1 MLQPKKQNG
10 LTPEDNKIL
19 IQELTNYANE
29 GASDE
34 DLRVFRETF
43 ISTKKKSTPKENEYF
58 SIAPNTKSVS
68 EPKAGS
74 LGGKATQGFPQID
87 TNSVAPGM
95 GVQPTAET
103 AQAKEKRL
111 RKELANVKVTPEN
124 MDQVMA
130 DTDALSESV
139 KQNKK
144 AAEQAK
150 SARVKKLETSFYAA
164 TQNNDDAIEADKRL
178 NDKLNNKGFVNNIV
192 SASKSAFNTV
202 LGAVA
207 STSPTL
213 AGLAFMGVNED
224 PLADEKKLA
233 KKEALKNN
241 EKLSDDQINERAKE
255 IFKEK
260 EKENL
265 FIDRANSFL
274 DDLDAEDRNLLKQ
287 DRYDKGI
294 HLQEDNVKR
303 LKYNAALQTV
313 AEDKIK
319 EYQSIESQLKKL
331 ESNKQPFPEELYAK
345 YTALSGEIKNL
356 SSTIKKN
363 QDYIQKNKKDLGT
376 TEQEFDLFKREYG
389 DLYNFASNFSVSAG
403 ELAINTL
410 SGLEYLGT
418 LGGNI
423 GDDKKNQGVQNDLNA
438 AQQDLKQ
445 ERDKLRKSV
454 ESIES
459 SEGLLNYASDLLAN
473 QIPNLLATSTG
484 AKGLAMVGTASAGQK
499 YTEMAEEVRQGKA
512 SYTPLQMAFSPL
524 LYGGAEVIS
533 EIPTLSILKN
543 GGRVFESI
551 AKNETQLIA
560 KTAKQKA
567 IEWSKDYGVDMSKEM
582 AGEQFTNFT
591 QNFNDKYVLGKKDV
605 NLLDNTGR
613 VFKDTFTLT
622 SILKVSPH
630 TFGVIAKPF
639 QSKKDLG
646 VLDENS
652 RKIIEFSQ
660 QLNTQGLTDTEK
672 NAIQKQ
678 IDKATTESS
687 KIVANTIGSIENMP
701 GELYDEVISLNS
713 KAGEI
718 KAQAKAINDGKLPNK
733 KDLLKGLAEDY
744 KALQEQRSAI
754 IDGKTTVVDVLP
766 LQEQETLKRQAMEDL
781 VTELNPDGTKNI
793 TITNEQVVERANKI
807 FAESKANESTTT
819 QTSTPTSTEE
829 AAPSVTIPP
838 IPEDYNIVDP
848 QPKTEVNLPLSPTES
863 QQNGEK
869 VEGNSPKKIE
879 LTDEDKAVV
888 QKKVVEEPRVL
899 LRRGAVGED
908 AFFALPNEGIYGEVV
923 DKVGADQDYT
933 AYQYPEDFKIKD
945 LSNDVVFDDYMS
957 NKMFE
962 QTKEEG
968 YDAAYV
974 MEIDGSKV
982 LHVINPGKLTLLDE
996 KLPELRDN
1004 KKQPVVEQTTPD
1016 TKAQPS
1022 EVAPSVSSREEGS
1035 NKKPTIVVHG
1045 SVNGFGLQY
1054 SEGINKE
1061 NIVTPQDARGF
1072 LPREEQI
1079 SLNEGN
1085 SIIKENSI
1093 LDSGDKKISIL
1104 TPDMDSFGRSSVNN
1118 FEFTIPTD
1126 NNSTTEGLQSILDN
1140 VRRGDLR
1147 GKELIDETVKQV
1159 KEYIDSNAKVK
1170 NEASSP
1176 SNNPADGNVRP
1187 RVNNVEEVREANGNS
1202 NKGETVQNS
1211 VDGRE
1216 NQGKNKEVTIDG
1228 DDLILKHG
1236 TPHNFDKFQL
1246 EKIGTGEGAQAFG
1259 YGLYFTDG
1267 SKIAESYARKLS
1279 NDKTGIVYSVRI
1291 IGGRTAN
1298 WAEWRQPL
1306 DETQEQDLYNALTP
1320 NERKQYQDHLDK
1332 AFDYQSPNYDI
1343 KYEKDYH
1350 GSFEDLKPNSD
1361 GTVDYGGNDKPVSAG
1376 GLYSDLKD
1384 AFGQEKATDIF
1395 KRAGIDGIKYRSKNG
1410 IGDNYNYVVFNP
1422 DSITIEEKSNKNNEV
1437 NDVAAKTGVKASNLR
1452 DLYKIN
1458 QKVFGQNRVK
1468 ALAAAIVM
1476 DRMIGS
1482 MAKRAKVSKSEI
1494 YSKLDF
1500 KKGDKKTFDQLSK
1513 NGKALFQIVGTNAKL
1528 SKNVKENLKVARTM
1542 EAAGK
1547 NSQEIRVVTGWEKG
1561 ADDKW
1566 GYEIDDSKV
1575 AIKNEIQSGQKLSD
1589 LLDHPE
1595 LFEMYPELGNVSI
1608 VVNNRMDFSAVA
1620 IAESNK
1626 ILINETANTD
1636 PKELKATILHEV
1648 QHLIQ
1653 YKEGWSLGATPDAIR
1668 QKLNEAANNNSKIKS
1683 SVKKI
1688 IRTVFSK
1695 QTGLMIDD
1703 VKARKLLGKQD
1714 FELYLSLSGETQS
1727 RNVES
1732 RMDFTSEE
1740 RRNATLESTE
1750 DVRREEQIVLFQEGK
1765 GAVEIAEDG
1774 QAVIY
1779 ALTDPNIST
1788 PLHELAHVYEQYL
1801 TAADKKT
1808 ILEWS
1813 KQKEWT
1819 RETSENFAK
1828 GFEKYLADGIAPT
1841 AELQKIFEKFKD
1853 WLTEI
1858 YEGIKDSEIDLEIS
1872 PKMQNVYAKMLG
1884 EKAVN
1889 LQNPKNEKN
1898 GKQKTNS
1905 GTKEKG
1911 DGKNNDIDS
1920 KTKNGGSQNEG
1931 SSEPKKISLK
1941 GRTPLTKRKF
1951 RGDRARANNI
1961 QPVDAKSLVLQYF
1974 IGGGRVT
1981 KEAILKLY
1989 RGSENEFK
1997 ARTKIGGYAFE
2008 NSGKSIDE
2016 IAHDIWERR
2025 SDVDVDTSDIKEAV
2039 EAVISEHSRIS
2050 SMVQDMLT
2058 YEDMQPVDDINQ
2070 LEEDQQMFEEVQ
2082 EEFAAT
2088 PEEMQTAINLLDQLT
2103 DDEIIRLAEEKEL
2116 SFEQFIEDLDARQV
2130 TFDMGPFVGE
2140 RGTLLDNGNIVSESG
2155 ELILSNQVSNVKKIE
2170 RNDDSNANGIDEIAN
2185 EQNRKKELTNERV
2198 SYEKRTPKNAPKKLS
2213 EIIKSVSS
2221 GLRSHLIY
2229 SRPKKSN
2236 VLGTYN
2242 PRNTLVRITRAGDI
2256 DTVAH
2261 ELGHLLDDRF
2271 DLLGTISKGVEI
2283 AILRQLKWYSDRG
2296 GSNPPAAASAS
2307 QKREYLQR
2315 EGLAEFIRSY
2325 IANPS
2330 QTKIIAPE
2338 LLAHFENTIDAKTK
2352 AVLDQFSDDYLDL
2365 ANASAIEKTLSNVEE
2380 IDLPNKNKFIE
2391 WLKSFR
2397 KSEDKL
2403 SFTAMDK
2410 FYAEMANSNHF
2421 GIKAFKTLLA
2431 MQGKTDVKSSE
2442 NFEIMS
2448 RLFSGINGKLENIFA
2463 QGMINAKNERLKAEG
2478 GVFTKN
2484 SKGRTEYKDGT
2495 AMNVAWLVNGLDTTS
2510 EETLKKDMNEVIAM
2524 AVAERTI
2531 EYAKKF
2537 GRTDNLTGA
2546 GAGIETDLSVAI
2558 NTLNEFEDLKKTDK
2572 AKYDRINDGVK
2583 RYRQMADATL
2593 QYAVD
2598 KGRISQEQYKQI
2610 KASNEYYVALNRNK
2624 ELQPGDDLFSS
2635 FNTGTNGIGA
2645 AKEIIKKAKGGT
2657 NTIENPY
2664 LSLLRNMNNIIKE
2677 ADRNEVMLSFV
2688 EPLISTRRMGEG
2700 EPIDLSKI
2708 GFLANDGDA
2717 ETIKV
2722 FRNGK
2727 LEKWKFDEE
2736 IFKSLKNIES
2746 VASNPIMDI
2755 ISSPSKLIRW
2765 TVTHNPV
2772 FYARNIV
2779 KDTQARMIISN
2790 NHSTFVDMIHNS
2802 GDKELFELF
2811 GGSQAGHLHT
2821 SKESYAK
2828 TMKGTIKEITKKGGI
2843 VLSPKMLADKYMKFL
2858 QTGEN
2863 LNRIAEFNAAYKVAK
2878 KQGMSDYD
2886 AGLYAAFQARDL
2898 MDFAVAGHTMREINK
2913 IIVFSN
2919 AGVQSIRKASKSIKK
2934 DPAGFAYRTALYS
2947 VIPSMAFALL
2957 RNMMGD
2963 DDEYENLPDNQRDMF
2978 FNFKTAATGDAWI
2991 SIPKPYELGLTSA
3004 FVDRAVSKVRGND
3017 QAFDGII
3024 GTTMKTLMPFDE
3036 SSFLGGLKPIIE
3048 TQMNRNTF
3056 TDRSIVPE
3064 WESGKLLELRKGV
3077 ENASLISQKTSNLF
3091 KKAGWSVDPR
3101 NIDHILRGYG
3111 TYFANQGMA
3120 ISDLAKEDRAEL
3132 NFWITKS
3139 GFAKDIPTYNAKSV
3153 KKATEL
3159 AVEIG
3164 KVNSKPMKSLRDNIE
3179 KFYEETNL
3187 VKRKE
3192 ILKEIYA
3199 KSEDLIKKFEED
3211 KVEILNKEK
3220 RPD

>member
-1 MLQPKKQNG
+1 MPDPRQKLYKALSSKFDLGTQDEFNSKMDNPESRKKLFNAVSS
-10 LTPEDNKIL
+10 KF
-19 IQELTNYANE
+19 
-29 GASDE
+29 
-34 DLRVFRETF
+34 DLGSFEEFESKVAPV
-43 ISTKKKSTPKENEYF
+43 KKKETSNG
-58 SIAPNTKSVS
+58 IAPEKKSVS
-68 EPKAGS
+68 VQNTGS

-130 DTDALSESV
+130 DTDALSASV

-403 ELAINTL
+403 ELALNTL

-459 SEGLLNYASDLLAN
+459 GEGLLNYASDLLAN

-567 IEWSKDYGVDMSKEM
+567 IEWSKDYGIDMSKEM

-622 SILKVSPH
+622 SILKAAPH

-766 LQEQETLKRQAMEDL
+766 LQEQEILKRQAMEDL

-863 QQNGEK
+863 QQNGKK
-869 VEGNSPKKIE
+869 VEGNSPQKIE
-879 LTDEDKAVV
+879 LTDEDKAIV

-1022 EVAPSVSSREEGS
+1022 EVAPSVSESQ
-1035 NKKPTIVVHG
+1035 NQK
-1045 SVNGFGLQY
+1045 
-1054 SEGINKE
+1054 
-1061 NIVTPQDARGF
+1061 
-1072 LPREEQI
+1072 
-1079 SLNEGN
+1079 
-1085 SIIKENSI
+1085 
-1093 LDSGDKKISIL
+1093 
-1104 TPDMDSFGRSSVNN
+1104 DSFGNRLPDNEKRFDIKIENNLVGEIVIASKKNTEESKEADYYEVVNAN
-1118 FEFTIPTD
+1118 VTNTNKGIGTEAYEKLIALLDKPLYSDIVRTPQAERVWQKLEEKGLAVKSQD
-1126 NNSTTEGLQSILDN
+1126 GLVYESTLQ
-1140 VRRGDLR
+1140 
-1147 GKELIDETVKQV
+1147 
-1159 KEYIDSNAKVK
+1159 K

-1202 NKGETVQNS
+1202 NKGESVQNS

-1216 NQGKNKEVTIDG
+1216 NQGE
-1228 DDLILKHG
+1228 
-1236 TPHNFDKFQL
+1236 
-1246 EKIGTGEGAQAFG
+1246 
-1259 YGLYFTDG
+1259 
-1267 SKIAESYARKLS
+1267 
-1279 NDKTGIVYSVRI
+1279 
-1291 IGGRTAN
+1291 
-1298 WAEWRQPL
+1298 
-1306 DETQEQDLYNALTP
+1306 
-1320 NERKQYQDHLDK
+1320 
-1332 AFDYQSPNYDI
+1332 
-1343 KYEKDYH
+1343 
-1350 GSFEDLKPNSD
+1350 
-1361 GTVDYGGNDKPVSAG
+1361 
-1376 GLYSDLKD
+1376 
-1384 AFGQEKATDIF
+1384 
-1395 KRAGIDGIKYRSKNG
+1395 
-1410 IGDNYNYVVFNP
+1410 
-1422 DSITIEEKSNKNNEV
+1422 NEV
-1437 NDVAAKTGVKASNLR
+1437 NDVAKKTGIKASNLR

-1500 KKGDKKTFDQLSK
+1500 KKGDKKTFEQLSK

-1528 SKNVKENLKVARTM
+1528 SKNIKENLKVARTM

-1561 ADDKW
+1561 ADGKW

-1575 AIKNEIQSGQKLSD
+1575 TIKNEIQSGQKLSD

-1703 VKARKLLGKQD
+1703 VKAKKLLGKQD

-1801 TAADKKT
+1801 TATDKKT

-1853 WLTEI
+1853 WLTEV

-1911 DGKNNDIDS
+1911 DAKNNDIDS

-1931 SSEPKKISLK
+1931 SSKAKRISLK

-1951 RGDRARANNI
+1951 RGDRAKANNI

-2025 SDVDVDTSDIKEAV
+2025 GDVDVDTSDIKEAV

-2140 RGTLLDNGNIVSESG
+2140 RGTLLDNGNIVSENG
-2155 ELILSNQVSNVKKIE
+2155 DLILSNQVSNVKKIE
-2170 RNDDSNANGIDEIAN
+2170 RNDDPNANGIDEISN

-2213 EIIKSVSS
+2213 EIIKAVSS

-2296 GSNPPAAASAS
+2296 GSNPPAAASDS

-2558 NTLNEFEDLKKTDK
+2558 NTLNEFENLKKTDK

-2878 KQGMSDYD
+2878 KQGMNDYD

-2919 AGVQSIRKASKSIKK
+2919 AGVQSIRKASKSLKK

-2947 VIPSMAFALL
+2947 VIPSVAFALL

-2963 DDEYENLPDNQRDMF
+2963 DEEYENLPDNQRDMF
-2978 FNFKTAATGDAWI
+2978 FNFKTAATGDAWV

-3017 QAFDGII
+3017 QAFDGIM

-3048 TQMNRNTF
+3048 TQMNRNTY

-3120 ISDLAKEDRAEL
+3120 ISDLAKDDRAEL

>member
-58 SIAPNTKSVS
+58 SIAPNAKSVS
-68 EPKAGS
+68 VQNTGS
-74 LGGKATQGFPQID
+74 LDGKATQGFPQID

-95 GVQPTAET
+95 GVQPTPET

-130 DTDALSESV
+130 DTDALSVSI

-164 TQNNDDAIEADKRL
+164 TQNNDDNLEVDKRL
-178 NDKLNNKGFVNNIV
+178 NDKINNKGFVNNIV

-224 PLADEKKLA
+224 PLSDEKKQA
-233 KKEALKNN
+233 KKEALKSKQ
-241 EKLSDDQINERAKE
+241 KLSDNEINDRAKE

-274 DDLDAEDRNLLKQ
+274 DDLDDEDRNLLKQ
-287 DRYDKGI
+287 DRYDKGV
-294 HLQEDNVKR
+294 HLQEDNLKR

-331 ESNKQPFPEELYAK
+331 QSSKQPFPEELYAK
-345 YTALSGEIKNL
+345 YTALSSEIKNI
-356 SSTIKKN
+356 SSSIKKN
-363 QDYIQKNKKDLGT
+363 EDYIQKNKKDLGT

-389 DLYNFASNFSVSAG
+389 DLYNFASNFSITSGDIGVGILGGVNYLASMSPNPIDRVNAMKG
-403 ELAINTL
+403 QELASEL
-410 SGLEYLGT
+410 SE
-418 LGGNI
+418 
-423 GDDKKNQGVQNDLNA
+423 
-438 AQQDLKQ
+438 DLKKAR
-445 ERDKLRKSV
+445 ENLRKPV

-459 SEGLLNYASDLLAN
+459 AEGLLNYTSDLLAN
-473 QIPNLLATSTG
+473 QIPILVATSTG
-484 AKGLAMVGTASAGQK
+484 APGLAAVGFSSTGQK
-499 YTEMAEEVRQGKA
+499 YTEMNEEVSQGKA
-512 SYTPLQMAFSPL
+512 SYTPLQMAVSPF

-533 EIPTLSILKN
+533 EIPTLSILKK
-543 GGRVFESI
+543 GGRVIESI
-551 AKNETQLIA
+551 VKSETQLIA

-567 IEWSKDYGVDMSKEM
+567 IDWSKDYGIDMSKEM

-591 QNFNDKYVLGKKDV
+591 QNFNDKYILGKKDV
-605 NLLDNTGR
+605 GLLDNTGR

-622 SILKVSPH
+622 SILKAAPH

-639 QSKKDLG
+639 QTKTDLG
-646 VLDENS
+646 TLDENS

-660 QLNTQGLTDTEK
+660 QLNTEGLSDIEK
-672 NAIQKQ
+672 NVIQKQ
-678 IDKATTESS
+678 IDKVTAESS

-701 GELYDEVISLNS
+701 GELYDEVVSLNS

-718 KAQAKAINDGKLPNK
+718 KSQAKAINDGNLSNK
-733 KDLLKGLAEDY
+733 DELLKGLAEDY
-744 KALQEQRSAI
+744 KALQEQRTAI

-766 LQEQETLKRQAMEDL
+766 LQKQETLKRQAMEDL
-781 VTELNPDGTKNI
+781 VTELNPDGTKNT

-819 QTSTPTSTEE
+819 QTSTPTSSEE
-829 AAPSVTIPP
+829 AAPSVTAL
-838 IPEDYNIVDP
+838 
-848 QPKTEVNLPLSPTES
+848 PKKEVNLPFSPTGS

-869 VEGNSPKKIE
+869 VEGNSPQKID
-879 LTDEDKAVV
+879 LTEEDKAIV

-923 DKVGADQDYT
+923 DKVGADENYT

-968 YDAAYV
+968 YDAAYI

-1022 EVAPSVSSREEGS
+1022 EVAPSVSENINNNEAPPRSNTSTNGNVPVGNNPEAVSEKNNELQPSTKSPTGKGEVGTKLIEV
-1035 NKKPTIVVHG
+1035 NKKV
-1045 SVNGFGLQY
+1045 FGLDDEK
-1054 SEGINKE
+1054 SKANA
-1061 NIVTPQDARGF
+1061 IVM
-1072 LPREEQI
+1072 E
-1079 SLNEGN
+1079 
-1085 SIIKENSI
+1085 K
-1093 LDSGDKKISIL
+1093 
-1104 TPDMDSFGRSSVNN
+1104 
-1118 FEFTIPTD
+1118 TI
-1126 NNSTTEGLQSILDN
+1126 
-1140 VRRGDLR
+1140 
-1147 GKELIDETVKQV
+1147 ETM
-1159 KEYIDSNAKVK
+1159 A
-1170 NEASSP
+1170 
-1176 SNNPADGNVRP
+1176 
-1187 RVNNVEEVREANGNS
+1187 
-1202 NKGETVQNS
+1202 
-1211 VDGRE
+1211 
-1216 NQGKNKEVTIDG
+1216 
-1228 DDLILKHG
+1228 
-1236 TPHNFDKFQL
+1236 
-1246 EKIGTGEGAQAFG
+1246 
-1259 YGLYFTDG
+1259 
-1267 SKIAESYARKLS
+1267 
-1279 NDKTGIVYSVRI
+1279 
-1291 IGGRTAN
+1291 
-1298 WAEWRQPL
+1298 
-1306 DETQEQDLYNALTP
+1306 
-1320 NERKQYQDHLDK
+1320 
-1332 AFDYQSPNYDI
+1332 
-1343 KYEKDYH
+1343 
-1350 GSFEDLKPNSD
+1350 
-1361 GTVDYGGNDKPVSAG
+1361 
-1376 GLYSDLKD
+1376 
-1384 AFGQEKATDIF
+1384 
-1395 KRAGIDGIKYRSKNG
+1395 KRAGIS
-1410 IGDNYNYVVFNP
+1410 
-1422 DSITIEEKSNKNNEV
+1422 IEEMFDKIEFEKG
-1437 NDVAAKTGVKASNLR
+1437 DAKTAEN
-1452 DLYKIN
+1452 
-1458 QKVFGQNRVK
+1458 
-1468 ALAAAIVM
+1468 
-1476 DRMIGS
+1476 
-1482 MAKRAKVSKSEI
+1482 
-1494 YSKLDF
+1494 
-1500 KKGDKKTFDQLSK
+1500 LSK
-1513 NGKALFQIVGTNAKL
+1513 RGKALFQIIGKNANL
-1528 SKNVKENLKVARTM
+1528 SKNVKQFLSDAKSLE
-1542 EAAGK
+1542 K
-1547 NSQEIRVVTGWEKG
+1547 NGTNPKTIFMQTGWEKG
-1561 ADDKW
+1561 TDGKWKYDMQEGKIEFKQTENGNLEDVLDYQELFDKYPAARKINIVFNNNMPYS
-1566 GYEIDDSKV
+1566 GLFSAEKNRIQINNSEGLTESKLTLLH
-1575 AIKNEIQSGQKLSD
+1575 EIQHWVQNKEGFSTGGNQNTVKNFIQEQIKKTTDNKVKKAVIAFKD
-1589 LLDHPE
+1589 LLLKRKPD
-1595 LFEMYPELGNVSI
+1595 NAK
-1608 VVNNRMDFSAVA
+1608 VNEQLSKLKD
-1620 IAESNK
+1620 
-1626 ILINETANTD
+1626 LINKDDFDLYKSIAG
-1636 PKELKATILHEV
+1636 EV
-1648 QHLIQ
+1648 
-1653 YKEGWSLGATPDAIR
+1653 
-1668 QKLNEAANNNSKIKS
+1668 EA
-1683 SVKKI
+1683 
-1688 IRTVFSK
+1688 
-1695 QTGLMIDD
+1695 
-1703 VKARKLLGKQD
+1703 
-1714 FELYLSLSGETQS
+1714 
-1727 RNVES
+1727 RNVEQ
-1732 RMDFTSEE
+1732 RFNMPIDQRKNTPLSE
-1740 RRNATLESTE
+1740 TE
-1750 DVRREEQIVLFQEGK
+1750 DVSRDEQLVLFQREQ
-1765 GAVEIAEDG
+1765 GAMLAEDSKFI
-1774 QAVIY
+1774 IY
-1779 ALTDPNIST
+1779 SLIDPNVST
-1788 PLHELAHVYEQYL
+1788 PLHEIAHVYEHYL
-1801 TAADKKT
+1801 TESERLT
-1808 ILEWS
+1808 ILQNAGHKSWS
-1813 KQKEWT
+1813 
-1819 RETSENFAK
+1819 RDTSEHFARS
-1828 GFEKYLADGIAPT
+1828 FEKYLSDGIAPSP
-1841 AELQKIFEKFKD
+1841 EMKSIFDDFKK
-1853 WLTEI
+1853 WMIEI
-1858 YEGIKDSEIDLEIS
+1858 YNGITASDIDIKLSPEMKQVFNTMLGNEKTIITKKVKSIKDSEYDVDFDEKGTILEIRSSKDGRIIPKFIERNVKKTSKNLSGKILSKNANYSKIAADATGSLTKDQISKQEKESRKRDNEKIIAFEPTNEYEAALKYVAEGGKAKLSSIKKETGEKNTKAIKWAAGFNLESNLPSIENIAEQLVAENQNLDESEIRDALIDIFSTFENLEAVKNRLLETYDENNSKNQEEELRAFLGSLS
-1872 PKMQNVYAKMLG
+1872 PKELAMY
-1884 EKAVN
+1884 
-1889 LQNPKNEKN
+1889 
-1898 GKQKTNS
+1898 
-1905 GTKEKG
+1905 
-1911 DGKNNDIDS
+1911 
-1920 KTKNGGSQNEG
+1920 
-1931 SSEPKKISLK
+1931 
-1941 GRTPLTKRKF
+1941 
-1951 RGDRARANNI
+1951 
-1961 QPVDAKSLVLQYF
+1961 
-1974 IGGGRVT
+1974 
-1981 KEAILKLY
+1981 EAIQAEDSYFEELSDEEIDQYNREQFKKY
-1989 RGSENEFK
+1989 EEGQRATEGRDSSFNEESKINSKNFERKEGVGERQRGSE
-1997 ARTKIGGYAFE
+1997 
-2008 NSGKSIDE
+2008 
-2016 IAHDIWERR
+2016 
-2025 SDVDVDTSDIKEAV
+2025 
-2039 EAVISEHSRIS
+2039 
-2050 SMVQDMLT
+2050 
-2058 YEDMQPVDDINQ
+2058 
-2070 LEEDQQMFEEVQ
+2070 EE
-2082 EEFAAT
+2082 
-2088 PEEMQTAINLLDQLT
+2088 
-2103 DDEIIRLAEEKEL
+2103 
-2116 SFEQFIEDLDARQV
+2116 
-2130 TFDMGPFVGE
+2130 G
-2140 RGTLLDNGNIVSESG
+2140 
-2155 ELILSNQVSNVKKIE
+2155 
-2170 RNDDSNANGIDEIAN
+2170 GIDEFAN

-2198 SYEKRTPKNAPKKLS
+2198 SYEKKTPKNAPKKLS
-2213 EIIKSVSS
+2213 EIIKAVSS

-2271 DLLGTISKGVEI
+2271 DLLGSISNGVEI

-2296 GSNPPAAASAS
+2296 GSNPPSNTTPS
-2307 QKREYLQR
+2307 QKKEYLQR

-2330 QTKIIAPE
+2330 QTNVIAAE
-2338 LLAHFENTIDAKTK
+2338 LLAHFESAIDAKTK
-2352 AVLDQFSDDYLDL
+2352 SVLQQFSQDYLDL
-2365 ANASAIEKTLSNVEE
+2365 ANASGIEKTLSNVEE

-2448 RLFSGINGKLENIFA
+2448 RLFSGINGKLENIFSK
-2463 QGMINAKNERLKAEG
+2463 GMINAKNERIKAEG
-2478 GVFTKN
+2478 GVFSKDQ
-2484 SKGRTEYKDGT
+2484 KGRTVYTDGT
-2495 AMNVAWLVNGLDTTS
+2495 AMNVAWLINGLDTTT

-2537 GRTDNLTGA
+2537 DRNDNLTGA

-2558 NTLNEFEDLKKTDK
+2558 NTLNEFEDLKNTDK
-2572 AKYDRINDGVK
+2572 AKYDLINDGVK

-2598 KGRISQEQYKQI
+2598 KGRISQEQYNQI

-2624 ELQPGDDLFSS
+2624 KLQPGDDLFSS

-2688 EPLISTRRMGEG
+2688 EPLISNRKMGDG
-2700 EPIDLSKI
+2700 EPVDLSKI
-2708 GFLANDGDA
+2708 GFVANDGDA

-2727 LEKWKFDEE
+2727 LEKWKFNEE

-2746 VASNPIMDI
+2746 IASNPIMNI
-2755 ISSPSKLIRW
+2755 ISSPSQLIRW

-2779 KDTQARMIISN
+2779 KDTQARIIISN
-2790 NHSTFVDMIHNS
+2790 DHSSFVDMIHNA

-2843 VLSPKMLADKYMKFL
+2843 VLSPRNLGEKYVKFL

-2863 LNRIAEFNAAYKVAK
+2863 LNRIAEFNSSYKVAK

-2919 AGVQSIRKASKSIKK
+2919 AGVQSIRKASKSLKK

-2947 VIPSMAFALL
+2947 VIPTVAFSLL

-2963 DDEYENLPDNQRDMF
+2963 DDEYENLPDNQRDMY
-2978 FNFKTAATGDAWI
+2978 FNFKTTVTGDAWI

-3004 FVDRAVSKVRGND
+3004 FVDRAISKVRGND
-3017 QAFDGII
+3017 KAFDGII

-3064 WESGKLLELRKGV
+3064 WESGKLLELRKEV
-3077 ENASLISQKTSNLF
+3077 DKASLISQKTSNLF
-3091 KKAGWSVDPR
+3091 KKAGMSVDPR

-3120 ISDLAKEDRAEL
+3120 ISDLAKGDRAEL

-3153 KKATEL
+3153 KIATDL

-3211 KVEILNKEK
+3211 KVQILNKEK